1 MSKKASLKTAQ
12 DTNILS
18 VWLNDPQVRAIFWQF
33 FVIAALLLSIYYLA
47 NNAIINLQRQSIA
60 TGYGFITQEAGFQI
74 SESMIP
80 YSPSDTYGRAFVVG
94 LLNTLSVSFAGII
107 LSTILGTLIGIAR
120 LSSNFLISRLS
131 LFFVELIRNVPLLLQ
146 LLFIYTFLNFS
157 TPFARDAWNF
167 LPGVF
172 LSVKGLMVPVP
183 LADRLHLYILA
194 SLLLSIALACAITL
208 WARERQ
214 DLTGKNFPTFYVNF
228 CIIVLIP
235 AIVFLALG
243 SPLSVEFPVFKGLN
257 FEGGITLLP
266 EHTALLFG
274 LVIYT
279 SAYIAEIVRSGILA
293 VSHGQTEAASAL
305 GLNKGQILRLIVLPQ
320 AVRVVIPP
328 MTSQF
333 LNLTKNSTLAVA
345 IGYPDLVFVTNT
357 QMNQTGQAIE
367 GMSIIMGTYLTISLV
382 ISFFMN
388 IYNASIALKGR

>member
-1 MSKKASLKTAQ
+1 MREESSQKLVHN
-12 DTNILS
+12 TNVLS
-18 VWLNDPQVRAIFWQF
+18 VWFNDPKFRAIFWQL
-33 FVIAALLLSIYYLA
+33 FVILSIILSVYYLA
-47 NNAIINLQRQSIA
+47 NNAIMNLQRQSIA
-60 TGYGFITQEAGFQI
+60 TGYGFLSQEAGFQI
-74 SESMIP
+74 SEAVIP
-80 YSPSDTYGRAFVVG
+80 YSPSNTYGRAFIVG
-94 LLNTLSVSFAGII
+94 LLNTLSVSFTGII
-107 LSTILGTLIGIAR
+107 LSTILGTIIGIAR
-120 LSSNFLISRLS
+120 LSSNILVSRLS
-131 LFFVELIRNVPLLLQ
+131 LFFVELVRNVPLLLQ

-194 SLLLSIALACAITL
+194 SMLLSIALACAVAL

-214 DLTGKNFPTFYVNF
+214 DLTGKIFPTFYVNF
-228 CIIVLIP
+228 SLVVLIP
-235 AIVFLALG
+235 LIVFIALG

-367 GMSIIMGTYLTISLV
+367 GMSIIMGTYLTISLI

-388 IYNASIALKGR
+388 IYNANIALKGR